1 MVARAFASEATGL
14 DRGPVR
20 RDGMAGVHERTLSV
34 WENKIKPKVQIA
46 GSGPPVVFLHGAYGL
61 TWDPFLDELA
71 KSFTV
76 YAPEHPG
83 TTWGD
88 PDGIKPLDNLWDL
101 VLYYDEIFDQLGLH
115 NPAVIGHSFGGMVA
129 AEIAASYPQRVG
141 KLVLLCPIGLW
152 RDDTPVKNWMV
163 LPMDEVVKAA
173 FHDPNGPLA
182 QQMLTLPEEE
192 TAQHDRQI
200 RLTWALACT
209 GKFIWPIPDKGLKKR
224 IHRIKSPTLLV
235 WGKSDKLVPP
245 VYAQEFANRIVG
257 ARIAMIDHAAHVPQL
272 EQLGQV
278 TSLVRDFIAS

>member
-1 MVARAFASEATGL
+1 
-14 DRGPVR
+14 
-20 RDGMAGVHERTLSV
+20 MAVVHERTLSV
-34 WENKIKPKVQIA
+34 WENKIKPKVQVA

-115 NPAVIGHSFGGMVA
+115 NPAVVGHSFGGMVA
-129 AEIAASYPQRVG
+129 AEIAASYPQRVS

-192 TAQHDRQI
+192 TAQHDMQI

-224 IHRIKSPTLLV
+224 IHRIQSPTLLV

-245 VYAQEFANRIVG
+245 VYAQEFANRIAG

-278 TSLVRDFIAS
+278 APLVRDFLAS